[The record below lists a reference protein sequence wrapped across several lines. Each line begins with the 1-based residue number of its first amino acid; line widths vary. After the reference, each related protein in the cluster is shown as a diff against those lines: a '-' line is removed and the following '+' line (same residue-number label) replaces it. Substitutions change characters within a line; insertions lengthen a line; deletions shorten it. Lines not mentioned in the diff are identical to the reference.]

1 MLWPGTKH
9 ASMNFKEKY
18 RNYMHKTVSEC
29 LVCGIGARV
38 VPLRARLRP
47 G

>member
-18 RNYMHKTVSEC
+18 RKY
-29 LVCGIGARV
+29 RV